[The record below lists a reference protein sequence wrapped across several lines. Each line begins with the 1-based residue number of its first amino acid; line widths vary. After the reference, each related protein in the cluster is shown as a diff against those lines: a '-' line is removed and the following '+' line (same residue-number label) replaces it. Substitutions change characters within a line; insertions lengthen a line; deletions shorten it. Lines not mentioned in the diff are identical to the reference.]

1 MKLIVG
7 LGNPGPEYAA
17 TRHNVGYRVV
27 ERLAERWSLG
37 GWKSKFQGLVAD
49 GAAGG
54 DRVVLLR
61 PTTYMNLSGASVLA
75 AMQFLKLELPALL
88 VVGDDLDLPLGQIR
102 VRASGSSGGQRGLE
116 NVIVRLGSTEFARV
130 RLGIGRPAR
139 GSAAN
144 YVLEAFHAS
153 ERDAAEEMIG
163 RAADAAECWLSRGV
177 AAAMNQFN
185 RSENREP

>member
-75 AMQFLKLELPALL
+75 AMQYLKLELPALL

-102 VRASGSSGGQRGLE
+102 VRASGSSGGQRGFE

>member
-49 GAAGG
+49 GAASG

-61 PTTYMNLSGASVLA
+61 PTAYMNLSGASVLA
-75 AMQFLKLELPALL
+75 AMQYLKLELPALL

-102 VRASGSSGGQRGLE
+102 VRASGSSGGQRGFE